1 MRIAGEKIALEVDGP
16 HHFTV
21 NTLQPLGETQARR
34 KLLLVR
40 GWTVISIPFFNWSNQ
55 SEEYRVAYLQQVR
68 GPSLCCHI
76 TSTGDNM
83 KSSG

>member
-1 MRIAGEKIALEVDGP
+1 M
-16 HHFTV
+16 
-21 NTLQPLGETQARR
+21 
-34 KLLLVR
+34 KLLQVR

-76 TSTGDNM
+76 HPTSNNM
-83 KSSG
+83 KSFG